1 MCGGDIGDDD
11 DKVHFYR
18 PIDPRLVRSD
28 RGVKEDCGLELP
40 QTSNLTFADARVVD
54 CALG

>member
-1 MCGGDIGDDD
+1 MVAIGDDD